1 MKQSYLSK
9 HDTEEQNNSVGAEKP
24 KTGMIGEKIRRLRK
38 STSMT
43 LKHLSSKT
51 GLSVGYI
58 SQIERNLSSP
68 TLKVMLDISR
78 VFNVNISFFFQD
90 NKAQDGETEKYILR
104 HHQRRDI
111 SFQTGIDDC
120 LLNTGAVKNLQVLL
134 STFAPGASM
143 DEGYCHEGEECGIVL
158 AGTLELW
165 IDEELFVLGQ
175 NDSFSF
181 PSTKIHRYRNP
192 GITQTVVV
200 WAMTPPSY

>member
-1 MKQSYLSK
+1 MKQSHLPK
-9 HDTEEQNNSVGAEKP
+9 LHTEEQRNPAGVEEP

-38 STSMT
+38 SVSMT
-43 LKHLSSKT
+43 LKRLSAET

-78 VFNVNISFFFQD
+78 VFDVNISFFFKD
-90 NKAQDGETEKYILR
+90 NKIPGEEVEKYILR
-104 HHQRRDI
+104 HHQRKDI
-111 SFQTGIDDC
+111 SFETGIDDC
-120 LLNTGAVKNLQVLL
+120 LLNTSAVKDLQVLL